1 MAEINLGRVRGDDG
15 VSPIFN
21 SSKENGITTITVVDA
36 EGEKSFEVKDGI
48 TASVATQSANGL
60 MSFTDKTKLDG
71 IATGATKVIIDSSLS
86 STSVNPVQNK
96 IVNSALNNKA
106 EKEHIHTKSEV
117 GLENVDN
124 TADKDKPVS
133 DAQRQEIYYSFC
145 QSNAYTDNKIA
156 ELINGAPET
165 MDTLKEVAEAIAEH
179 KDVETALNEAIG
191 MKANQT
197 ELDTH
202 TENDDIHTTVTE
214 KSDWND
220 ASSKKHSHSNKSVLD
235 GITSAL
241 ITAWNKVADKLDKT
255 GDASNVT
262 NTITAAANRTNLTTG
277 EKLSI
282 SLGKISKW
290 FSDLKSVAFS
300 GSYKDLSDTPT
311 LGTAAKKDIAV
322 SGNASTAQVVMGNDT
337 RLTNARK
344 ASDVYS
350 WAKAKTK
357 PSYTASEVGAAPTSH
372 IHDDRYY
379 TESEVDTKLNGKL
392 SISLK
397 GSVDGLAELDSNG
410 KVPSTQLP
418 SFVDDVIEGY
428 LSNGYFYK
436 ESSHT
441 NKISGESGKIYIDL
455 PREKTYRWSG
465 SKFVVI
471 SDTIALGETSTT
483 AYRGDKGKV
492 AYEHSQAAHARTDAT
507 KVEESSTNGNIKI
520 NGTETIVYIHPGGTN
535 PHGTTKSDIGLAN
548 VGNFKAVSTV
558 ANQGLTDTEKSDARA
573 NIGAQIAGSYASSL
587 HTHDEYVPKS
597 KLINSAP
604 LDPDLS
610 DPNSTVG
617 ADMAMTPR
625 SGQALYDVLNKHI
638 NDYTAKK
645 EHNHDDKYYTESEID
660 SKLGGKANS
669 SHTHTIVNITNLQS
683 TLDGK
688 AASNHTHNLSTM
700 INGLSTG
707 TATPSDADYYV
718 SQYAG
723 GGDTTTTYHRRPV
736 SSLWSYIKGKA
747 DKVYAAI
754 SHTHTKS
761 QITDFPTS
769 MPANG
774 GNSLT
779 VNGHTVN
786 SNVPANAKFTDTTY
800 TSKSAVSGGTDV
812 SLVTTGEKAIW
823 NAKTSNIGTIT
834 GVKMNGTSKGTSGV
848 VDLGTVLT
856 GGSQTTTSKADGG
869 SNVYTFSDKSTITV
883 KNGSKGS
890 SGTRGSVINYGTAI
904 TGTSAT
910 ATTFSSSGLTSSLV
924 NDMYINISTFN
935 VYRCTTAGNASTAK
949 WVYVGCISGD
959 SLLSGGSIDGD
970 LYIKSGNS
978 VHFEH
983 PAKEQGAPDA
993 VISLDSNDYLNL
1005 EAYNLVLNSY
1015 YNYPIIFKGGGL
1027 YLNGSGGLSSTI
1039 QIASG
1044 NTNPA
1049 IIGASDKTTLKIIAP
1064 SSDNYGGAG
1073 LEFRNCS
1080 GGIYPVSA
1088 TGIASNSFTSA
1099 PNANVLTLGSS
1110 TRRFGDIYTK
1120 STSFH
1125 SDKKY
1130 KKGITKL
1137 NDCEFTE
1144 KYEKVFDEL
1153 NFVKYQWKYNNN
1165 NTNGNTPS
1173 TRYHYGL
1180 TTQDTEDILK
1190 KNNIP
1195 SIDNGILKKE
1205 FFANN
1210 ATDTFITGGY
1220 DTPYKNNDSE
1230 ICYSYSEN
1238 TYNYKHSFDED
1249 NPTIYETK
1257 NEILEKNLSEINI
1270 NNIYKV
1276 RNKINYIMI
1285 EDNSKLKSRQ
1295 PSIKINGIYLEGK
1308 SGELTQ
1314 LDLSKGGL
1322 SYYPVVDGVTDFNS
1336 PKSSAVY
1343 NEDEESLTINFDKW
1357 YSSYMIKV
1365 DEFDFYDYEKIL
1377 LDVDFVSEY
1386 KVYLLPGENKN
1397 ANPWDRDNNDDLL
1410 YESCLD
1416 YNEVTMLSL
1425 SVLKEK
1431 NKRQEEAIRKQGE
1444 EITLLK
1450 EIVES
1455 LRKGDNNA
1463 S

>member
-96 IVNSALNNKA
+96 IVKSALNNKA

-133 DAQRQEIYYSFC
+133 DAQKQEIYYSFC
-145 QSNAYTDNKIA
+145 QSNAYTDDKIA

-165 MDTLKEVAEAIAEH
+165 MDTLKEVADAIAEH

-191 MKANQT
+191 KKANQT
-197 ELDTH
+197 EMDAH
-202 TENDDIHTTVTE
+202 TENDVIHTTVTE

-235 GITSAL
+235 GITSTL

-262 NTITAAANRTNLTTG
+262 NTITAAANRTNLITG
-277 EKLSI
+277 EKLSV

-344 ASDVYS
+344 ASDVFA
-350 WAKAKTK
+350 WAKSSTK
-357 PSYTASEVGAAPTSH
+357 PSYTKSEVGLGNVDNTSDISKPVSTAQQTAIDTAYANANKYTDKKVADLIGSAPETMDTLEEVAAAIQENKDVETALNKA
-372 IHDDRYY
+372 IG
-379 TESEVDTKLNGKL
+379 TKANQ
-392 SISLK
+392 S
-397 GSVDGLAELDSNG
+397 ELDTHTDN
-410 KVPSTQLP
+410 STIHITA
-418 SFVDDVIEGY
+418 SER
-428 LSNGYFYK
+428 
-436 ESSHT
+436 T
-441 NKISGESGKIYIDL
+441 NWNAA
-455 PREKTYRWSG
+455 KTHA
-465 SKFVVI
+465 
-471 SDTIALGETSTT
+471 DST
-483 AYRGDKGKV
+483 
-492 AYEHSQAAHARTDAT
+492 HARTDAT
-507 KVEESSTNGNIKI
+507 KVEKSSTNGNIKI
-520 NGTETIVYIHPGGTN
+520 NGTETTVYTHPSGTN
-535 PHGTTKSDIGLAN
+535 PHRTTKSDVGLGN

-558 ANQGLTDTEKSDARA
+558 ANQGLSNTEKSNARS
-573 NIGAQIAGSYASSL
+573 NIGAVSSL

-597 KLINSAP
+597 KLCNTAP
-604 LDPDLS
+604 LDPELS

-625 SGQALYDVLNKHI
+625 SGQALCDVLYKHI
-638 NDYTAKK
+638 NDYAAEKK
-645 EHNHDDKYYTESEID
+645 HDHDDRYYTEGEID
-660 SKLGGKANS
+660 SKLEGKAESGVLVNNANLNNITTPGIYNCGGNNSITNKPSGVDAIGLIVIHNAIGSYYTQILTTSSNTNTYRRTCTNGTWSNWTVDKYTDTNTTYNNATTS
-669 SHTHTIVNITNLQS
+669 SHGLMTAAMVTKLNGIASGANNYSLPTASSS
-683 TLDGK
+683 TLGGVKTTSTVTSNSGYTACPIIGGIPYYKDTNTTYSSKK
-688 AASNHTHNLSTM
+688 AA
-700 INGLSTG
+700 
-707 TATPSDADYYV
+707 
-718 SQYAG
+718 
-723 GGDTTTTYHRRPV
+723 
-736 SSLWSYIKGKA
+736 
-747 DKVYAAI
+747 
-754 SHTHTKS
+754 
-761 QITDFPTS
+761 
-769 MPANG
+769 
-774 GNSLT
+774 
-779 VNGHTVN
+779 
-786 SNVPANAKFTDTTY
+786 
-800 TSKSAVSGGTDV
+800 SGGTDV

-823 NAKTSNIGTIT
+823 NAKTSNTGTIT
-834 GVKMNGTSKGTSGV
+834 GIKMNGASKGTSGV

-856 GGSQTTTSKADGG
+856 GGSQTTTSNADGG

-890 SGTRGSVINYGTAI
+890 SGTRGSVINFGTTI

-1005 EAYNLVLNSY
+1005 EAYGLVLSSY
-1015 YNYPIIFKGGGL
+1015 YNNPIIFKGGGL

-1044 NTNPA
+1044 NSNPA

-1099 PNANVLTLGSS
+1099 PNATVLTLGSS
-1110 TRRFGDIYTK
+1110 SRRFGDIYTK

-1180 TTQDTEDILK
+1180 IAQDIDDILK
-1190 KNNIP
+1190 KNNIS

-1410 YESCLD
+1410 YEVCLD

>member
-1 MAEINLGRVRGDDG
+1 MAEINLGKVKGDDG

-21 SSKENGITTITVVDA
+21 SSKKNGVTTITVIDV
-36 EGEKSFEVKDGI
+36 EGEKTFDIKDGV
-48 TASVATQSANGL
+48 TADVATQSTNGL

-71 IATGATKVIIDSSLS
+71 IT
-86 STSVNPVQNK
+86 ST
-96 IVNSALNNKA
+96 
-106 EKEHIHTKSEV
+106 
-117 GLENVDN
+117 
-124 TADKDKPVS
+124 
-133 DAQRQEIYYSFC
+133 
-145 QSNAYTDNKIA
+145 
-156 ELINGAPET
+156 
-165 MDTLKEVAEAIAEH
+165 
-179 KDVETALNEAIG
+179 
-191 MKANQT
+191 
-197 ELDTH
+197 
-202 TENDDIHTTVTE
+202 
-214 KSDWND
+214 
-220 ASSKKHSHSNKSVLD
+220 
-235 GITSAL
+235 L
-241 ITAWNKVADKLDKT
+241 ITEWNKVTDKLDKT

-262 NTITAAANRTNLTTG
+262 NTITAAANRTNLITG
-277 EKLSI
+277 EKLSV

-344 ASDVYS
+344 ASDVFA
-350 WAKAKTK
+350 WAKSSTK
-357 PSYTASEVGAAPTSH
+357 PSYTKSEVGLGNVDNTSDISKPVSTAQQTAIDTAYANANKYTDKKVADLIGSAPETMDTLEEVAAAIQENKDVETALNKA
-372 IHDDRYY
+372 IG
-379 TESEVDTKLNGKL
+379 TKANQ
-392 SISLK
+392 S
-397 GSVDGLAELDSNG
+397 ELDTHTDN
-410 KVPSTQLP
+410 STIHITT
-418 SFVDDVIEGY
+418 SER
-428 LSNGYFYK
+428 
-436 ESSHT
+436 T
-441 NKISGESGKIYIDL
+441 NWNAA
-455 PREKTYRWSG
+455 KTHA
-465 SKFVVI
+465 
-471 SDTIALGETSTT
+471 DST
-483 AYRGDKGKV
+483 
-492 AYEHSQAAHARTDAT
+492 HARTDAT
-507 KVEESSTNGNIKI
+507 KVEKSSINGNIKI
-520 NGTETIVYIHPGGTN
+520 NGTETTVYTHPSGTN
-535 PHGTTKSDIGLAN
+535 PHGTTKSDVGLGN

-558 ANQGLTDTEKSDARA
+558 VNQGLSNTEKSNARS
-573 NIGAQIAGSYASSL
+573 NIGAQVAGSYASSL

-597 KLINSAP
+597 KLCNTAP
-604 LDPDLS
+604 LDPELS

-625 SGQALYDVLNKHI
+625 SGQALCDVLYKHI
-638 NDYTAKK
+638 NDYAAEKK
-645 EHNHDDKYYTESEID
+645 HDHDDRYCTESEID
-660 SKLGGKANS
+660 SKLEGKAESGVLVNNANLNNITTPGIYNCSGNNSITNKPSGVDAIGLIVIHNAIGSYYTQILTTSSNTNTYRRTCTNGTWSNWTVDKYTDTNTTYNNATTS
-669 SHTHTIVNITNLQS
+669 SHGLMTAAMVTKLNGIATGANNYSLPTASSS
-683 TLDGK
+683 TLGGVKTTSTVTSNSGYTACPIIGGIPYYKDTNTTYSSKK
-688 AASNHTHNLSTM
+688 AA
-700 INGLSTG
+700 
-707 TATPSDADYYV
+707 
-718 SQYAG
+718 
-723 GGDTTTTYHRRPV
+723 
-736 SSLWSYIKGKA
+736 
-747 DKVYAAI
+747 
-754 SHTHTKS
+754 
-761 QITDFPTS
+761 
-769 MPANG
+769 
-774 GNSLT
+774 
-779 VNGHTVN
+779 
-786 SNVPANAKFTDTTY
+786 
-800 TSKSAVSGGTDV
+800 SGGTDV

-823 NAKTSNIGTIT
+823 NAKTSNTGTIT
-834 GVKMNGTSKGTSGV
+834 GIKMNGASKGTSGV

-856 GGSQTTTSKADGG
+856 GGSQTTTSNADGG

-890 SGTRGSVINYGTAI
+890 SGTRGSVINFGTTI

-1005 EAYNLVLNSY
+1005 EAYGLVLSSY
-1015 YNYPIIFKGGGL
+1015 YNNPIIFKGGGL

-1044 NTNPA
+1044 NSNPA

-1099 PNANVLTLGSS
+1099 PNATVLTLGSS
-1110 TRRFGDIYTK
+1110 SRRFGDIYTK

-1180 TTQDTEDILK
+1180 IAQDIDDILK
-1190 KNNIP
+1190 KNNIS

-1343 NEDEESLTINFDKW
+1343 NEDEESLTINFNKW

-1410 YESCLD
+1410 YEVCLD

-1431 NKRQEEAIRKQGE
+1431 NKRQEEAIKKQGE